1 MTNVTIADIFAQK
14 YGDNAMTARAA
25 IFLDEWMRDYVTPG
39 PYTRTACAE
48 AALKCDRLIEDAYH
62 AGISSAELE
71 AEVGNL
77 KQFLLK
83 IIDEKTAAEVRRLGE
98 TGGIDV

>member
-1 MTNVTIADIFAQK
+1 MTT
-14 YGDNAMTARAA
+14 RAG

-39 PYTRTACAE
+39 PYARGPAEE
-48 AALKCDRLIEDAYH
+48 AAAKCEQLLGDAGH
-62 AGISSAELE
+62 AGIASAELE

-77 KQFLLK
+77 RDFLLK
-83 IIDEKTAAEVRRLGE
+83 KLDEKTLAQVRRMGE

>member
-1 MTNVTIADIFAQK
+1 
-14 YGDNAMTARAA
+14 MTARAA

-39 PYTRTACAE
+39 PYTRTASAE
-48 AALKCDRLIEDAYH
+48 VALKYDQLIKDAYH

-71 AEVGNL
+71 AEAGDL
-77 KQFLLK
+77 QQYLLK
-83 IIDEKTAAEVRRLGE
+83 KIDEKTVAEVPRLGE